1 MTAITT
7 DLDFVTARLHARR
20 SRMAEGKRLDDL
32 CHIRTMPELGRALY
46 PETGPRTAVD
56 LQRRLVADTA
66 AEVGNIAGYLGGAE
80 AEVLNWLCVRF
91 QMENLKVLAR
101 GFSGGLSVEEIR
113 PYLVPLPAEL
123 EPPVEPLLAAESLEA
138 FANLI
143 PAGALAESVLRLAVE
158 PYKAQPRPF
167 FIESALDHGY
177 LAELTVRGLTAGE
190 RGFVMTLV
198 RQEVETFHMLLTA
211 RGRFYCRITTD
222 VLKPFY
228 IGGLGAGA
236 VRVSAM
242 AGAADLADLA
252 RRSLGH
258 AIDFLPPAPAVP
270 GDADARIPVLEA
282 LAWNRFWRAA
292 NQVFR
297 ASHIG
302 LGAVVGYV
310 GLRRVELANLITLT
324 EGIRAGLTPDAIRR
338 RMIPRSDLEAAHV

>member
-66 AEVGNIAGYLGGAE
+66 EEVGNIAGYLGGAE

-101 GFSGGLSVEEIR
+101 GFSGGLSLEEIR
-113 PYLVPLPAEL
+113 PYLVPLPAGL
-123 EPPVEPLLAAESLEA
+123 ALSVEPFLAAESLEA

-143 PAGALAESVLRLAVE
+143 PAGALAESVLRLAIE

-177 LAELTVRGLTAGE
+177 LAELATRAGNLSGGE
-190 RGFVMTLV
+190 RGFVMSV
-198 RQEVETFHMLLTA
+198 ARQEVEMFHTLLAA
-211 RGRFYCRITTD
+211 RGRFHYQITPD
-222 VLKPFY
+222 ALIAFGVSR
-228 IGGLGAGA
+228 AGA
-236 VRVSAM
+236 ERERLETM
-242 AGAADLADLA
+242 ARAADLAEVA
-252 RRSLGH
+252 RRAVGH
-258 AIDFLPPAPAVP
+258 GIGRLPSGTSEPPEAAIP
-270 GDADARIPVLEA
+270 ILEA
-282 LAWNRFWRAA
+282 LAWNRFWRVA

-324 EGIRAGLTPDAIRR
+324 EGIRAALAPDAIRR